1 MKTIATGLRL
11 APLRPNHSIG
21 PGSSRSAARAHRLWG
36 HREEVIGRAGVAD
49 GDLRALVPWLDGN
62 RP

>member
-1 MKTIATGLRL
+1 
-11 APLRPNHSIG
+11 
-21 PGSSRSAARAHRLWG
+21 
-36 HREEVIGRAGVAD
+36 VIGRAGVAD